1 MAEGN
6 KPKRLLDKAM
16 LPFRRKKDVK
26 DIQAVGPPG
35 KALH

>member
-1 MAEGN
+1 MAEGS
-6 KPKRLLDKAM
+6 KPKRLLGKAM

-26 DIQAVGPPG
+26 DVQAVVLPG